1 MAGMLQA
8 LPKRSKYFAG
18 IGHTANKLNKEV
30 TYAECLKVLS
40 TDALHAAR

>member
-1 MAGMLQA
+1 MAGMLVA
-8 LPKRSKYFAG
+8 LPKRSQYFAG
-18 IGHTANKLNKEV
+18 LGHAAHKLSKDV